1 MKNLGKIFM
10 IVLAAVLILFLLIGT
25 ALFFFVRN
33 FDANKFKPQVIAA
46 IKQALNRDVTI
57 SNLSLNFSLPQG
69 ILLDVAGL
77 KILDDPKF
85 SSEAFFSVDQ
95 IKLGVD
101 IVGVVIKRQI
111 SVSSVDLI
119 APRVAVI
126 RNEDGA
132 LNVQTLGVLQQ
143 GNKNTESAAGA
154 ASSSS
159 SSSSS
164 SFSAGT
170 KSSMALAAIL
180 VQDIIVQNGTVSFK
194 DDLDEAKF
202 FEAKKVDLKINGFS
216 LVRPF
221 NFSLKAACFGDDQ
234 NVDLWGAASLDIL
247 NAALVL
253 KNFQT
258 KINLAPM
265 DGRLIEGALPSLSS
279 AKLKN
284 PLAGQIEF
292 SCDEAR
298 VGAKGFSIGKL
309 AGKASGGEVNT
320 AYLLQPL
327 KNIEGTFEV
336 VGSDLTV
343 PEASCV
349 LGSGRITGNAV
360 IKDYL
365 GAQDYKIT
373 VNVADLNIKEVVDQ
387 SSQEVSLDGLVSF
400 NAALEGQGLSSLSE
414 FKPAGGTA
422 DLNLTK
428 GRLEN
433 INVLRIV
440 LDKMSMIP
448 DLVEKL
454 EANLPEEYKAKLAQD
469 YTELKVVKLDM
480 IAQQGVF
487 NINPADIETDVF
499 VVTGNGTV
507 DLSMNTEMQTKIFI
521 AKELS
526 GSMIKAVQELSLL
539 ADKDGRIVIPLMI
552 EGKIPSNLTFMPDLE
567 YLGRQLFA
575 AEGREQLNKV
585 LDKVFKKGESQP
597 SGTEGGS
604 GSGSNEADAAKEIIG
619 NVLDSIFKK

>member
-69 ILLDVAGL
+69 ILLDVAGV

-111 SVSSVDLI
+111 SISSVDLI
-119 APRVAVI
+119 APRIAVI

-143 GNKNTESAAGA
+143 GNKNTEGAAGTG
-154 ASSSS
+154 SSSV
-159 SSSSS
+159 
-164 SFSAGT
+164 AT
-170 KSSMALAAIL
+170 NSSMTLAAIL
-180 VQDIIVQNGTVSFK
+180 VQDITVQNGTVSFK

-202 FEAKKVDLKINGFS
+202 LEVKKIDLKITGFS

-221 NFSLKAACFGDDQ
+221 NFSAKAACFGNDQ
-234 NVDLWGAASLDIL
+234 NVDLGGVASLDIL

-253 KNFQT
+253 KNLQS
-258 KINLAPM
+258 KINLASM
-265 DGRLIEGALPSLSS
+265 DVRFIEGVLPSLSS
-279 AKLKN
+279 ARLKN

-298 VGAKGFSIGKL
+298 VGAKGFSVGKL
-309 AGKASGGEVNT
+309 TGKAVGGEVNT
-320 AYLLQPL
+320 AFLLQPL
-327 KNIEGTFEV
+327 KNIEGKLEII
-336 VGSDLTV
+336 GQDLMV
-343 PEASCV
+343 PEASCI
-349 LGSGRITGNAV
+349 LGSGRISGNAT

-365 GAQDYKIT
+365 GVQDYKI
-373 VNVADLNIKEVVDQ
+373 AAKAMDLNVKEVVDQ
-387 SSQEVSLDGLVSF
+387 SNQEVSLDGLVSF
-400 NAALEGQGLSSLSE
+400 DAVLEGQGLASLSE
-414 FKPAGGTA
+414 VKPTGGNCV
-422 DLNLTK
+422 LNLTQ

-433 INVLRIV
+433 INVLRVV

-448 DLVEKL
+448 DLVGKL
-454 EANLPEEYKAKLAQD
+454 EENLPEEYKAKLAQD
-469 YTELKVVKLDM
+469 YTELKVVKMDM
-480 IAQQGVF
+480 TAQQGVF
-487 NINPADIETDVF
+487 NIDPADIETDVF
-499 VVTGNGTV
+499 VVKGNGTI

-526 GSMIKAVQELSLL
+526 DSMIKAVQELSLL

-597 SGTEGGS
+597 SGTEGEAGS
-604 GSGSNEADAAKEIIG
+604 GNPEADAAKEIIG